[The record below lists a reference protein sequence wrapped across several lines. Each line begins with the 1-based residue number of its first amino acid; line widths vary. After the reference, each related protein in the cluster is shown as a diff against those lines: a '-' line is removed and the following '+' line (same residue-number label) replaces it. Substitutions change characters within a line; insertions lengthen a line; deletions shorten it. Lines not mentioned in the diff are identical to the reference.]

1 MQKLKTL
8 LTDHLSGILLV
19 LMVIQPLLDVLS
31 FFADKLGITP
41 VTTLL
46 RFGMLALVGLLG
58 FLITDKKRLYLI
70 LYSVIAIFWGAHMIN
85 CFRTG
90 YISPI
95 DDAAHLLRLLSFPVY
110 VLTFISALKG
120 RPELR
125 KRFYLGALIALF
137 EIALFTAIPWLIGQP
152 EYTYHKL
159 YLGVMGWFLIP
170 NAQSC
175 ILALSAPLGI
185 FAAYKSGRYPLYLLG
200 LAIPVVLM
208 FVTGS
213 KLTFYSIF
221 ILCAAYIFL
230 FVLQL
235 GKKSAR
241 YILPLMLL
249 LVMTAAFKG
258 QSPMA
263 VRDSMTNYSQGL
275 YNNAISNSM
284 TTSSTDQ
291 TALKAVQENKIV
303 KERASSE
310 RQIEKARR
318 AVLPIFSDTGVYGDR
333 TEALNERFGMYNV
346 MEVFGYTSS
355 PGVLLN
361 LRTMRVNYAKL
372 AWQEN
377 DTLSHILGL
386 EYSDFLL
393 NGEVYDLENDF
404 PSVFYSSGY
413 LGFALYLLSLAV
425 FVYHVLR
432 AFAGSVQQ
440 AVLEEEGPA
449 PLRWL
454 RGFWK
459 GLRGFLTV
467 EVGAVGICCL
477 LALGAAQLSGYVLRR
492 PNVAIYF
499 AAAAAC
505 LYNITSSLPGPR
517 RVGKRGD

>member
-8 LTDHLSGILLV
+8 LTDNLSGILLG

-31 FFADKLGITP
+31 FFVDKLGLTA

-46 RFGMLALVGLLG
+46 RFGMLALVALLG
-58 FLITDKKRLYLI
+58 FLITDRKRLYLI
-70 LYSVIAIFWGAHMIN
+70 LYSIIAVFWAAHMLN

-110 VLTFISALKG
+110 VLTFISALNG

-125 KRFYLGALIALF
+125 GRFYLGSFIALF

-152 EYTYHKL
+152 EYTYSKL
-159 YLGVMGWFLIP
+159 FLGVMGWFLIP

-185 FAAYKSGRYPLYLLG
+185 FAAYKSGKYPLYLLG
-200 LAIPVVLM
+200 LAVPVVLM
-208 FVTGS
+208 FVTGT
-213 KLTFYSIF
+213 KLDFYSIF
-221 ILCAAYIFL
+221 ILCGAYIFL
-230 FVLQL
+230 FAIQL
-235 GKKSAR
+235 GKKSLR
-241 YILPLMLL
+241 YVLPLALL
-249 LVMTAAFKG
+249 LVMTVVFKS

-291 TALKAVQENKIV
+291 SALKAVQDNKV

-310 RQIEKARR
+310 RQLEKARR
-318 AVLPIFSDTGVYGDR
+318 AVLPIYSDTGVYGDR
-333 TEALNERFGMYNV
+333 TVALNERFGMYNV

-393 NGEVYDLENDF
+393 DGVVYDLENDF
-404 PSVFYSSGY
+404 PSVFYSTGY
-413 LGFALYLLSLAV
+413 LGFALYLLVLAV
-425 FVYHVLR
+425 FFYQILR
-432 AFAGSVQQ
+432 AFAGSVQE
-440 AVLEEEGPA
+440 AVLSDEGRA
-449 PLRWL
+449 PISWL
-454 RGFWK
+454 RGFWR
-459 GLRGFLTV
+459 GLRGFMTI
-467 EVGAVGICCL
+467 EVGAVGICFL

-517 RVGKRGD
+517 RTVKKGD